1 MLKTR
6 IGTAEEVEALGL
18 NFRIFVPESISAV
31 SEAKGLVLLVHGRA
45 GNFDVMWVF
54 ARPKS
59 VGDEIVFLAPQA
71 PIKDQLGGYSW
82 WQVEGRSGGA
92 ASREEMNQAAAKLE
106 NFLISAKEYFKIPSN
121 IKTVTAGFSQ
131 GAGTVCSLAF
141 KNPELFEGVGLL
153 AGFVPQVER
162 EVEPKLR
169 QALKLPE
176 FFMASGTEDKIIPI
190 ETAREGKLYLE
201 QCGAELN
208 YLEAAVGHK
217 VSSEGIKALNK
228 WLSNYFN

>member
-6 IGTAEEVEALGL
+6 IGSAEEVEALSL
-18 NFRIFVPESISAV
+18 NFRILVPESISAV

-59 VGDEIVFLAPQA
+59 VGEKIVFLAPQA
-71 PIKDQLGGYSW
+71 PIEDQLGGYSW
-82 WQVEGRSGGA
+82 WKVEGRSGGV
-92 ASREEMNQAAAKLE
+92 ASREEMDEAAGKLE
-106 NFLISAKEYFKIPSN
+106 NFLVSARQYFNLPEN

-141 KNPELFEGVGLL
+141 KSPELFEGVGLL
-153 AGFVPQVER
+153 AGFVPQAEQ
-162 EVEPKLR
+162 EVDPKLR
-169 QALKLPE
+169 QDLNLPE

-190 ETAREGKLYLE
+190 ETARKGKDYIE
-201 QCGAELN
+201 QCGAELS
-208 YLEAAVGHK
+208 YLEAPVGHK
-217 VSSEGIKALNK
+217 VSSDGIKALNQ
-228 WLSNYFN
+228 WLAKHF